1 MDAKTAT
8 NGSIAANFTGNLSLR
23 PAVQSVPLGPEVSPF
38 DEFFKFA
45 FGSAIYIIIA
55 SFVTVLANGLLLVVF
70 FFDPLK
76 TFRTATT
83 YFLIGLAFVDILT
96 AASQEP
102 MYATCFIMM
111 YLRHPDTLATC
122 IPLLN
127 VGQVIAVAAM
137 NASFLIVLA
146 FTITQYIVVVSPLK
160 YGRRVTKSRVVI
172 CVLGIY
178 AYSILFSLF
187 PVMGIAE
194 EIVQKIDNIF
204 HSITLVYV
212 TIIFYILLYVA
223 FRKKMAASKSL
234 QEHKTKQDRGRENK
248 QTGVERKFIIINFL
262 LIAILFLTSQPSAV
276 LWIYRLYSNEN
287 PNAPSVLI
295 VNLMLADN
303 LIYLKF
309 LLDPFVYAW
318 RIPRYRRALKYVMR
332 CGREE
337 PEETFS
343 DRVIAQVSKSRE
355 TVVALNFKCI
365 KD

>member
-1 MDAKTAT
+1 MQRLRRFLNILTEDFNNSFIPLFVEIIFDTAKSQTCNRMDAKTAT
-8 NGSIAANFTGNLSLR
+8 SRSIAANFTGNLSLR

-122 IPLLN
+122 TPLLN

-146 FTITQYIVVVSPLK
+146 FTITQYKRSCKRSITFFTPLHWSTSLLSFTFCCTSPL
-160 YGRRVTKSRVVI
+160 GRKWLLLKVFKNTR
-172 CVLGIY
+172 
-178 AYSILFSLF
+178 
-187 PVMGIAE
+187 PN
-194 EIVQKIDNIF
+194 KIEGEKI
-204 HSITLVYV
+204 
-212 TIIFYILLYVA
+212 
-223 FRKKMAASKSL
+223 
-234 QEHKTKQDRGRENK
+234 NK
-248 QTGVERKFIIINFL
+248 QERKFIIINFL

-318 RIPRYRRALKYVMR
+318 
-332 CGREE
+332 
-337 PEETFS
+337 
-343 DRVIAQVSKSRE
+343 
-355 TVVALNFKCI
+355 
-365 KD
+365 